1 MGLRLCK
8 FMVNKNGKNNKL
20 FLTAEGLKKLKK
32 EVAALKAIKRKEV
45 AVRIQSARELGDIT
59 ENSEYESALEEQ
71 AYVEGRISE
80 LEQVLREALV
90 LEEIK
95 TSGNTVS
102 VGSRVKVHLEGT
114 ENEFEIVGEMEA
126 NPSDNKISHESPLGS
141 ALIGK
146 KVGDKI
152 EVEAPLGKL
161 VYTILKIF

>member
-1 MGLRLCK
+1 ML
-8 FMVNKNGKNNKL
+8 NKNGKNNKL
-20 FLTAEGLKKLKK
+20 FLTAVGLKKLEKELEGLK
-32 EVAALKAIKRKEV
+32 EVKRKEV